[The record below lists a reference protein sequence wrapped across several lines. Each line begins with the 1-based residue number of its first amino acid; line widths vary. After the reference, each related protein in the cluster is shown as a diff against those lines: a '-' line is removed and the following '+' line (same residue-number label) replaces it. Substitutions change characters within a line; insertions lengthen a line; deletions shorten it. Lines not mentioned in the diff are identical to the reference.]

1 MAQFNVYRNLNAT
14 TKSVTPYLLDVQSN
28 LLSDLVTRVVVPLR
42 LVSHYSGSPVKTL
55 MPCLQVEGHEVL
67 VITQQLAAISTKEIG
82 ASVADLSD
90 RRFEIIAAL
99 DLLISGF

>member
-42 LVSHYSGSPVKTL
+42 LVTHYSGSP
-55 MPCLQVEGHEVL
+55 
-67 VITQQLAAISTKEIG
+67 
-82 ASVADLSD
+82 
-90 RRFEIIAAL
+90 
-99 DLLISGF
+99 